1 MGGALQWEGPQDRPA
16 CHVDKL
22 VKSEPALKLDF
33 TMAAS
38 PLPAVVAF
46 TRVAHHA
53 SFSRAADELGIS
65 PSALSQTVRGLE
77 QQLGVRLLHRTTRRV
92 GLTEHGARFLEQVR
106 VGLDRI
112 DAAFQDLD
120 TVRDTPAGLLRITLP
135 WLAAERLVLPR
146 LPEFHARYPQVR
158 VELFVDRNMV
168 DLVAEG
174 FDAGVRLGESLAR
187 DMIALPI
194 GPLHRQVVVG
204 TPGYFARHGVPQ
216 TPADLVHHA
225 CVVHR
230 LASGRLMPWEF
241 TRDGRD
247 FEVEVHGPLIS
258 NDSQVAYGA
267 ARSGMGLTQCF
278 AELAEAD
285 LAAGKVV
292 SVLDDWQL
300 PFAGFHI
307 YYPARE
313 QLAPKLRVFV
323 DFLREGLA
331 TGL

>member
-1 MGGALQWEGPQDRPA
+1 
-16 CHVDKL
+16 
-22 VKSEPALKLDF
+22 
-33 TMAAS
+33 MAAS

-53 SFSRAADELGIS
+53 SFSRAADELGVS

-106 VGLDRI
+106 VGLDQI
-112 DAAFQDLD
+112 DAAFQTLD
-120 TVRDTPAGLLRITLP
+120 AVRDTPAGLLRITLP
-135 WLAAERLVLPR
+135 RLVAERLVMPR
-146 LPEFHARYPQVR
+146 LPAFHARYPQVQ
-158 VELFVDRNMV
+158 VELFVDRYMV

-187 DMIALPI
+187 DMVALPI
-194 GPLHRQVVVG
+194 GPMHRQVVVG
-204 TPGYFARHGVPQ
+204 TPDYFARHGVPA

-225 CVVHR
+225 CILHR
-230 LASGRLMPWEF
+230 LTSGRLMPWEF

-258 NDSQVAYGA
+258 NDSEVAYLA
-267 ARSGMGLTQCF
+267 ACSGLGLVQCF
-278 AELAEAD
+278 SELAQAD
-285 LAAGKVV
+285 LAEGRLV
-292 SVLDDWQL
+292 SVLQDWQL

-313 QLAPKLRVFV
+313 HLPPKLRVFV
-323 DFLREGLA
+323 DFMREGL
-331 TGL
+331 